1 MRSLLPTPATFA
13 AVAFAC
19 AGVAAPALA
28 QDGPDD
34 DTAASPSEGTV
45 FDGDWVQVGIGAGF
59 GADYDGS
66 DDYEVFPLPIIQGSL
81 AGVDINPRAAGFAL
95 DFIPDSADS
104 KVNLGFGPTVRL
116 RTSRTGDIEDPVV
129 AAAGELDTA
138 VEVGPSASVGLSGV
152 LNPYDSL
159 SANVDVRWDVAGAHE
174 GMVINPGITYFTPVS
189 RGAGVSLSIS
199 AEHGDEAFN
208 EYYYSVTPA
217 QATASGLPLY
227 DAGSGFNKVSANLL
241 VGVDLDG
248 DITNGGLALFA
259 IGGYS
264 RMIGDA
270 QDSPFVA
277 LRGDADQFLVGGG
290 IGYTF

>member
-1 MRSLLPTPATFA
+1 M
-13 AVAFAC
+13 
-19 AGVAAPALA
+19 AAPALA

-34 DTAASPSEGTV
+34 DAPARSAEGTV
-45 FDGDWVQVGIGAGF
+45 FDGDWVQIGVGAGF
-59 GADYDGS
+59 APDYDGS

-81 AGVDINPRAAGFAL
+81 GGVDINPRAAGLAL

-104 KVNLGFGPTVRL
+104 KVNFGFGPAIRL

-138 VEVGPSASVGLSGV
+138 VEVGPSASIGISGV

-174 GMVINPGITYFTPVS
+174 GMVINPTVTYFTPVS
-189 RGAGVSLSIS
+189 RGAAVSLSLS

-217 QATASGLPLY
+217 QATASGLPVY
-227 DAGSGFNKVSANLL
+227 DAGSGFNKLSANLL
-241 VGVDLDG
+241 VGYDLDG
-248 DITNGGLALFA
+248 DLTNGGLALFA

-270 QDSPFVA
+270 EKSPFVA
-277 LRGDADQFLVGGG
+277 LRGDADQFLIGAG

>member
-1 MRSLLPTPATFA
+1 MRSILPTPATFA

-19 AGVAAPALA
+19 AGVATPALA

-34 DTAASPSEGTV
+34 DAPARSAEGTV

-59 GADYDGS
+59 APDYDGS

-81 AGVDINPRAAGFAL
+81 GGIDINPRAAGFAL

-104 KVNLGFGPTVRL
+104 KVNFGFGPAVRL

-138 VEVGPSASVGLSGV
+138 VEVGPSASIGVSGV

-189 RGAGVSLSIS
+189 RGAGISLSLS

-217 QATASGLPLY
+217 QATASGLPVY
-227 DAGSGFNKVSANLL
+227 DAGSGFNKLSANLL
-241 VGVDLDG
+241 VGYDLDG

-270 QDSPFVA
+270 KDSPFVA
-277 LRGDADQFLVGGG
+277 LRGDADQFLIGGG